1 MSSSR
6 TKARLFVTGD
16 LLAGNAVA
24 LAPAQAHYVNHVMR
38 LGVGDG
44 VAVFNGRDGEWSAC
58 IVETGKGR
66 CSVELADRV
75 RRQRRE
81 PDLWLL
87 FSPIKKA
94 ALDFVVEK
102 ATELGVSRLCP
113 VFTQR
118 TVVGRINADRM
129 RANAIEAAEQCERLS
144 VPDVAEPVHLDRLI
158 AHWPEQRPMLV
169 MDETGTGRPIAE
181 VLETSAAGPCGI
193 LVGPEGGFARSE
205 LDALRKLASVT
216 LVGLGPRIL
225 RADTAAVSALACW
238 QALLGDWRDPPP
250 REPTTGNDN

>member
-1 MSSSR
+1 
-6 TKARLFVTGD
+6 
-16 LLAGNAVA
+16 
-24 LAPAQAHYVNHVMR
+24 MR

-44 VAVFNGRDGEWSAC
+44 VSVFNGRDGEWSAR
-58 IVETGKGR
+58 IVGTGKGR
-66 CSVELADRV
+66 CSVELADHV
-75 RRQRRE
+75 RRQRPE

-113 VFTQR
+113 VFTRR
-118 TVVGRINADRM
+118 TVVSRVNADRM
-129 RANAIEAAEQCERLS
+129 RANAVEAAEQCGRLS
-144 VPDVAEPVHLDRLI
+144 VPEVAEPVHLDRLI
-158 AHWPEQRPMLV
+158 GQWPEPRSMLV

-181 VLETSAAGPCGI
+181 VLETAGPGPCAI
-193 LVGPEGGFARSE
+193 LVGPEGGFAGYE
-205 LDALRKLASVT
+205 LDALRKLSSVT

-225 RADTAAVSALACW
+225 RADTAALSALVCW

-250 REPTTGNDN
+250 REPTIGNDN